1 MTVLIRE
8 EMNDAD
14 LAWAAADASMATGM
28 EQLQRAREA
37 LNGHRP
43 SGDGRVVEPAE
54 FRARGAL

>member
-8 EMNDAD
+8 EMNAAD

-28 EQLQRAREA
+28 EQLQNAREA

-54 FRARGAL
+54 LRAQGAL